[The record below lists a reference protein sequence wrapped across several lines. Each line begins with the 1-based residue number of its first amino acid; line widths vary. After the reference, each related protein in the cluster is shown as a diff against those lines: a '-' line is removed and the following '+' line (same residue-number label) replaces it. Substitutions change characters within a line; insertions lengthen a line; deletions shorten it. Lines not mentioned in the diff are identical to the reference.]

1 MRRLTLHAG
10 LIVALL
16 VVFGAGSYALADGNK
31 SQIKSDDM
39 TGYLEAPPVSST
51 ATGSFHASIDDDSDE
66 IHYTLTYSGLEAPV
80 AQAHIHFGQRSV
92 SGGISAW
99 LCEGTVQSP
108 SASTPPCPGQAGTVS
123 GTITPLEVIG
133 PGSPPAIPPNG
144 GQGINP
150 GEFEELV
157 AAIRAGRAYAN
168 VHSAKFPGGE
178 IRGQL
183 DDRDQRDD

>member
-10 LIVALL
+10 LIAALL
-16 VVFGAGSYALADGNK
+16 VVFGVGSYALADGNK
-31 SQIKSDDM
+31 RQIKSDDM

-51 ATGSFHASIDDDSDE
+51 ATGSFHATIDDANSE

-92 SGGISAW
+92 TGGISAW

-108 SASTPPCPGQAGTVS
+108 SASTPPCPGQGGTVS
-123 GTITPLEVIG
+123 GTITPAEVIG
-133 PGSPPAIPPNG
+133 PGAAFPPGPG
-144 GQGINP
+144 GQGIAP
-150 GEFEELV
+150 GEFNELV

>member
-31 SQIKSDDM
+31 SQIKSDEM
-39 TGYLEAPPVSST
+39 TGYLEAPPVSSN
-51 ATGSFHASIDDDSDE
+51 ATGSFHATIDDDSDE
-66 IHYTLTYSGLEAPV
+66 IHYTLTYAGLEAPV

-108 SASTPPCPGQAGTVS
+108 SASTPPCPGQGGTVS
-123 GTITPLEVIG
+123 GRITPTEVIG
-133 PGSPPAIPPNG
+133 PGAAFPPGPG
-144 GQGINP
+144 GQGIAP

-168 VHSAKFPGGE
+168 VHSAKFPPGE

>member
-1 MRRLTLHAG
+1 MRKFTLHAAMIG
-10 LIVALL
+10 ALL
-16 VVFGAGSYALADGNK
+16 VVFGAGSFALAHGNK
-31 SQIKSDDM
+31 RNIKSDDM
-39 TGYLEAPPVSST
+39 SGYLEAPPVSSV
-51 ATGSFHASIDDDSDE
+51 ASGSFEAWIDDAKDE
-66 IHYTLTYSGLEAPV
+66 INYTLTYENLEAPV

-92 SGGISAW
+92 TGGISAW
-99 LCEGTVQSP
+99 LCEGTIQSP
-108 SASTPPCPGQAGTVS
+108 SASTPACPGQGGTVS
-123 GTITPLEVIG
+123 GVITPLEVIG
-133 PGSPPAIPPNG
+133 PGSPPAVPPNG

-183 DDRDQRDD
+183 NDRNQRDD

>member
-31 SQIKSDDM
+31 RQIKSDDM

-51 ATGSFHASIDDDSDE
+51 ASGSFHATIDDDSDE

-99 LCEGTVQSP
+99 LCEGTAQSP
-108 SASTPPCPGQAGTVS
+108 SASTPPCPGQSGTVS
-123 GTITPLEVIG
+123 GTITPVEVIG
-133 PGSPPAIPPNG
+133 PGSPPAVPPNG

-157 AAIRAGRAYAN
+157 SAIRAGRAYAN

>member
-31 SQIKSDDM
+31 SQIRSDDM

-99 LCEGTVQSP
+99 LCEGTAQSP
-108 SASTPPCPGQAGTVS
+108 SASTPPCPGQGGTVS

>member
-1 MRRLTLHAG
+1 MRRVTLHAL

-16 VVFGAGSYALADGNK
+16 VVFGAGSYALADGGK

-39 TGYLEAPPVSST
+39 SGYLEGAPSGPVSSV
-51 ATGSFHASIDDDSDE
+51 ASGSFEAVIDDENDE
-66 IHYTLTYSGLEAPV
+66 IHYTLSYDNLEAPV

-92 SGGISAW
+92 NGGISAW
-99 LCEGTVQSP
+99 LCEGTVASP
-108 SASTPPCPGQAGTVS
+108 SASTPACPGQGGSVS

-133 PGSPPAIPPNG
+133 PN
-144 GQGINP
+144 GQGIAP

-183 DDRDQRDD
+183 NDSDQRDD